1 MFGPSPEPGSLE
13 VHHGRG
19 SREVVLF
26 GPSTIAPLGVYP
38 LGRSPSN
45 GDASSEHGAGVDGPH
60 SFVFDGR
67 RSRGVQTAGGG
78 SDGEE
83 YLEGYKPLAFDRS
96 RLRGGTTR
104 LSGEPA
110 DGSAAFPPLSEG
122 ENSADDI
129 YPDSRMRRA
138 PLAHHFSPEP
148 NKNGTSASSQIQG
161 RLGLS
166 ADPLWR
172 RAAFCGPL

>member
-1 MFGPSPEPGSLE
+1 MLQVTRDGVQMHAGRKEVLMFGPSPEPGSLE

-96 RLRGGTTR
+96 RLRGGHCVQARPDCRVSLPMEVRRFPRCLKAKTAPTTSTR
-104 LSGEPA
+104 TA
-110 DGSAAFPPLSEG
+110 V
-122 ENSADDI
+122 
-129 YPDSRMRRA
+129 
-138 PLAHHFSPEP
+138 
-148 NKNGTSASSQIQG
+148 
-161 RLGLS
+161 
-166 ADPLWR
+166 
-172 RAAFCGPL
+172 